1 MKSPDS
7 SYFTHN
13 REKVMKKLQ
22 GGLLVA
28 AGYTGMQLTN
38 DDNVPFVQEATFWY
52 LSGIE
57 FPDWWLI
64 IDAQRGK
71 SWLVG
76 PDIDERH
83 RLFSESLS
91 NEAAIERSGVDDIL
105 SRDDALAM
113 LRRYAKQHE
122 MVYNVEYPDYHDH
135 FGFTLN
141 PAVKD
146 MKETLARIFKNVR
159 NFRLEIAK
167 IRALKEQNEIEWM
180 QAAADLTVDAFT
192 LVKGKLPDYKYDYE
206 VNADITHLFLAAGSE
221 GHAFDP
227 IIATGEGT
235 ATVHFFTKKNRLKKG
250 SLLLMDI
257 GVRLNGFSSDLTRTY
272 AIGKPSKRLQEMHA
286 AIAEVQKEIIALL
299 RPGLSVV
306 EYHETVDKIMMA
318 KFVELKLMKEGDSDA
333 YRRLF
338 PHAISHGLGIDV
350 HEALGRP
357 QYFEP
362 GMILMVEPGLY
373 LQDEKFGVRLEDI
386 ILITE
391 TGHKNLTAKLP
402 IDL

>member
-1 MKSPDS
+1 MK
-7 SYFTHN
+7 
-13 REKVMKKLQ
+13 RLQ
-22 GGLLVA
+22 GGLLVVS
-28 AGYTGMQLTN
+28 GYTGMQLTN
-38 DDNVPFVQEATFWY
+38 DDSVPFVQEGTFWY

-64 IDAQRGK
+64 IDAKRGK

-76 PDIDERH
+76 PEIEER
-83 RLFSESLS
+83 RRIFEESLS
-91 NEAAIERSGVDDIL
+91 KEAAIARSGVDDVI

-122 MVYNVEYPDYHDH
+122 MVYYIDYPDYHEH

-141 PAVKD
+141 PAIKD
-146 MKETLARIFKNVR
+146 MKDTLSRIFKTVR

-167 IRALKEQNEIEWM
+167 QRAIKTNQEIEWM
-180 QAAADLTVDAFT
+180 QAAADLTIDAFS
-192 LVKGKLPDYKYDYE
+192 LVKKKLQNYKYDYE
-206 VNADITHLFLAAGSE
+206 VQADITHLFINAGSE

-235 ATVHFFTKKNRLKKG
+235 ATVHFFSKKNRMKKG

-257 GVRLNGFSSDLTRTY
+257 GVRLNGFTSDLTRTY
-272 AIGKPSKRLQEMHA
+272 AIGKPTKRLAQIHA
-286 AIAEVQKEIIALL
+286 AVLEVQQDIIALL
-299 RPGLSVV
+299 KPGLPVV
-306 EYHETVDKIMMA
+306 EYHEKCDEILQA
-318 KFVELKLMKEGDSDA
+318 KLVELGLMAAGDTDA

-362 GMILMVEPGLY
+362 GMILMVEPGIY

-391 TGHKNLTAKLP
+391 TGNRNLTAKLP
-402 IDL
+402 TDL